1 MIPISLIITPIA
13 GAIIGYF
20 TNDLAIKMLFHPYKP
35 VFLFGHQLP
44 FTPGLIPKEKD
55 RMAASISQMI
65 SDKLMTEDVLRDNL
79 LSDDVISKIEST
91 ISEFT
96 SNLQEDQQSIREKA
110 ISFVGEEDTASME
123 NKVVESITDI
133 VTDKLTN
140 TGLGRQFADMAID
153 SFKDNA
159 GFLEKIYIS
168 AKSNSLNQE
177 IKEAIDDM
185 LKVHARPM
193 SNKMIKQSIGD
204 FLSTPVSQLLAN
216 KQDQMDAIKNG
227 VIRLYKNTIVEKLPS
242 IMETVN
248 IQQMV
253 ENKIKEMDVKEME
266 DLIFGIMDK
275 ELKYIVWLGA
285 VLGFLMGFLTF
296 GLNQLL

>member
-20 TNDLAIKMLFHPYKP
+20 TNDLVIKMLFHPYKP

-110 ISFVGEEDTASME
+110 IAFVGEEDTASME

-168 AKSNSLNQE
+168 TKGNSLNQE

-193 SNKMIKQSIGD
+193 SNKTIKQSIGD

>member
-110 ISFVGEEDTASME
+110 ISFVGEDDTASME

-216 KQDQMDAIKNG
+216 KQDQMDVIKNG

>member
-1 MIPISLIITPIA
+1 MLPISLIITPIA
-13 GAIIGYF
+13 GAVIGYF

-35 VFLFGHQLP
+35 KFLFGHQLP

-65 SDKLMTEDVLRDNL
+65 SEKLMTEDVLRNNL
-79 LSDDVISKIEST
+79 LSDDVINKIEAT
-91 ISEFT
+91 ITSFT
-96 SNLQEDQQSIREKA
+96 HDLQEDQQSIQEKA
-110 ISFVGEEDTASME
+110 AGFLGEEETTNME
-123 NKVVESITDI
+123 TKMVDSITDI
-133 VTDKLTN
+133 VTEKLTN
-140 TGLGRQFADMAID
+140 TGLGRRFADLAID
-153 SFKDNA
+153 SFKSNA
-159 GFLEKIYIS
+159 GFIEGFYIS
-168 AKSNSLNQE
+168 LKGSSLNNE
-177 IKEAIDDM
+177 IAEAIDDM

-193 SNKMIKQSIGD
+193 SHDMIKQSISD
-204 FLSTPVSQLLAN
+204 FLRTPVKQLLAN
-216 KQDQMDAIKNG
+216 KNEQMDAIKNG
-227 VIRLYKNTIVEKLPS
+227 IVRLYKNTIVEKLPA

-248 IQQMV
+248 MQQMV

-285 VLGFLMGFLTF
+285 LLGFIMGFVTF

>member
-110 ISFVGEEDTASME
+110 IAFVGEEDTASME

-168 AKSNSLNQE
+168 TKGNSLNQE

-193 SNKMIKQSIGD
+193 SNKTIKQSIGD

>member
-65 SDKLMTEDVLRDNL
+65 SDKLMTEDVLRQNL
-79 LSDDVISKIEST
+79 LSDDVISKIEGT

-185 LKVHARPM
+185 LKVHARPI

>member
-216 KQDQMDAIKNG
+216 KQDQMDVIKNG

>member
-110 ISFVGEEDTASME
+110 IAFVGEEDTASME

-204 FLSTPVSQLLAN
+204 FQSTPVSQLLAN

-285 VLGFLMGFLTF
+285 VLGFLMG
-296 GLNQLL
+296 